1 MPTHSTTVTLL
12 LLGAVLCFGALT
24 FAFWIVLLK
33 RRPLSLRTIA
43 AYLALPKLQSRS
55 IETGQSLHVSLGTAG
70 VGGADTAATLS
81 GLAVLEGMV
90 EEAVASDSPPTIT
103 VADPTTLILAQ
114 DALRRAYVR
123 QNNPAGYDPRSVHM
137 IAAQAMPYAA
147 AAMDMLAPGRVSANV
162 MIGAFGPE
170 AAMIVEQ
177 GAQRGVAQVV
187 SSSNV
192 TTLPLLYPSSDHLL
206 VGEEMFVSGAYIGA
220 NPGHVASLVV
230 QDLFRWLLVLAILFG
245 APLIALLR

>member
-1 MPTHSTTVTLL
+1 
-12 LLGAVLCFGALT
+12 LCFGALT
-24 FAFWIVLLK
+24 FAFWVVLRG

-43 AYLALPKLQSRS
+43 AYLALPKLQGRS
-55 IETGQSLHVSLGTAG
+55 IETGQSLHISLGTAG
-70 VGGADTAATLS
+70 VGGLDTAATLS
-81 GLAVLEGMV
+81 GLAVLEGLV

-114 DALRRAYVR
+114 DTLRRSYVR
-123 QNNPAGYDPRSVHM
+123 QNNAAGYDPRSVHM
-137 IAAQAMPYAA
+137 VAAQPMPYAA
-147 AAMDMLAPGRVSANV
+147 AVMDMLAPGQVSANV

-177 GAQRGVAQVV
+177 GAQRGVAQVA
-187 SSSNV
+187 STSNV
-192 TTLPLLYPSSDHLL
+192 AALPLLYPSSDHLL

-245 APLIALLR
+245 ALIALFR